1 METKSHNNAQDACC
15 SSSRPATMDDNH
27 SLIKAVK
34 ERDVELV
41 QQLLERGADVN
52 FQEEEGGWTP
62 LHNAVQINREDLV
75 DLLLGH
81 GADPCLRKKNGATPF
96 IIAAIVGNVK
106 LLDLFLSKGA
116 DVNECDFHGFT
127 AFMEAAE
134 YGRVE
139 ALRFLH
145 GRGAEVNLSR
155 KTKKDQERLKKGG
168 ATALMGAAE
177 MGHVDIVRILLDE
190 MGADVNAQDNM
201 GRNALIRAL
210 MSSRDRNMEA
220 ITRLLLDHG
229 ADVNVR
235 GDKGKTPLILA
246 VEKNYLGVAEM
257 LLQQEHIEIDDT
269 DSEGKTALLLAV
281 ELQHSEMAQL
291 LCNKGASTDC
301 GDLVMMARRNYDI
314 SLIGFLL
321 AHGARE
327 HFHPPAEDWTPQ
339 SSRWRTALKN
349 LHRIYRPKIGKL
361 KIFISDEKYKI
372 ADTSEGGI
380 YLGIYEDQ
388 EVAVKTFWEGSTRA
402 QREVSCLQS
411 SRENSNLVSFY
422 GSESHRGCLYVCVT
436 LCEQTLEACLDVRRK
451 EAVEDK
457 EDEFARNVLL
467 SIFKAVREL
476 HSSCGYTHQDLQ
488 PQNILIDSKN
498 AVRLADFDKSIKWAG
513 DPQEIKRDLE
523 VLGRLVLY
531 VVKKENISFE
541 KLKAQSN
548 EEVVPLSPDEETK
561 DLIHHLFHP
570 GDNVRDCL
578 NDLLGHPFFWS
589 WESRYRTLRNVG
601 NESDIKTRKPKS
613 EILKLLEP
621 ETSECPYSFAKWTKK
636 IEKCVMGKMNEFYAD
651 KGNYYRNTVGDLLK
665 FIRNIGEHL
674 DEKKNK
680 KIKAVIGDPSSY
692 FQNKFPD
699 LVVYVYTKLQN
710 TEYKKHFPETQ
721 SPNKPQGDGDGRA
734 SGLANATC

>member
-1 METKSHNNAQDACC
+1 METKSHNNAQERPM
-15 SSSRPATMDDNH
+15 SSNSRPTTVEDNH
-27 SLIKAVK
+27 LLIKAVRK
-34 ERDVELV
+34 GDVKLV

-62 LHNAVQINREDLV
+62 LHNAVQINREDIV

-81 GADPCLRKKNGATPF
+81 GADPCLRKNNGATPF

-106 LLDLFLSKGA
+106 LLELFLSKGA
-116 DVNECDFHGFT
+116 DVDECDFHGFT

-134 YGRVE
+134 YGMVE

-145 GRGAEVNLSR
+145 GSGAEVNLRR
-155 KTKKDQERLKKGG
+155 KTKKDQERLGKGG
-168 ATALMGAAE
+168 ATALMDAAE
-177 MGHVDIVRILLDE
+177 QGHVDIVRILLDE
-190 MGADVNAQDNM
+190 MGADVNARDNM

-210 MSSRDRNMEA
+210 MNPRDRNVEA

-229 ADVNVR
+229 VDVNVR

-246 VEKNYLGVAEM
+246 VEKSNLGVVKM

-269 DSEGKTALLLAV
+269 DSEGKTALLVAV
-281 ELQHSEMAQL
+281 ELKLSEIAQL

-301 GDLVMMARRNYDI
+301 GDLVMMARRNYDV
-314 SLIGFLL
+314 SLVEFLL
-321 AHGARE
+321 AHGASE
-327 HFHPPAEDWTPQ
+327 HFHPPAEDWKPQ
-339 SSRWRTALKN
+339 SSRWSTALKN

-361 KIFISDEKYKI
+361 KIFIFDEKYKI

-380 YLGIYEDQ
+380 YLGIYEEQ
-388 EVAVKTFWEGSTRA
+388 EVAVKTFCEGSTRA
-402 QREVSCLQS
+402 QKEVSCLQS
-411 SRENSNLVSFY
+411 SRENSHLVSFY

-436 LCEQTLEACLDVRRK
+436 LCEQTLEACLDVHRK
-451 EAVEDK
+451 EAVEVK

-488 PQNILIDSKN
+488 PQNILLDSKN
-498 AVRLADFDKSIKWAG
+498 AVRLADFDKSIKWVG
-513 DPQEIKRDLE
+513 DPQEIRRDLE

-531 VVKKENISFE
+531 VVKKEDISFE

-548 EEVVPLSPDEETK
+548 EEVVLLSPDEETK

-570 GDNVRDCL
+570 GENVRDCL
-578 NDLLGHPFFWS
+578 SDLLGHPFFWS

-601 NESDIKTRKPKS
+601 NESDIKMRKSES

-621 ETSECPYSFAKWTKK
+621 GASEHPHSFAKWTKK
-636 IEKCVMGKMNEFYAD
+636 IEKCVMKKMNEFYAET
-651 KGNYYRNTVGDLLK
+651 GNFYRNTVGDLLK
-665 FIRNIGEHL
+665 FIRNIGEHI
-674 DEKKNK
+674 DEKRNK
-680 KIKAVIGDPSSY
+680 KNQI
-692 FQNKFPD
+692 Q
-699 LVVYVYTKLQN
+699 
-710 TEYKKHFPETQ
+710 
-721 SPNKPQGDGDGRA
+721 
-734 SGLANATC
+734 